1 MGSLNPPLPGQVC
14 SSCGHGDL
22 CLEESLALL
31 EDKDQDPHCPARRE
45 GHRGQGALGP
55 NCELRGQLIHLG
67 IPATLSEHIPP
78 ASWCLKTQGWGP
90 RADTRTRVRTDL
102 PFITG
107 QVSTAMWAGTAR
119 LRDPRARCGRVS
131 PGLKSLGTGA
141 LAL

>member
-55 NCELRGQLIHLG
+55 NCELRGQLIW
-67 IPATLSEHIPP
+67 
-78 ASWCLKTQGWGP
+78 ASRPHCQSTYL
-90 RADTRTRVRTDL
+90 L
-102 PFITG
+102 P
-107 QVSTAMWAGTAR
+107 V
-119 LRDPRARCGRVS
+119 
-131 PGLKSLGTGA
+131 GA
-141 LAL
+141 